1 MLYFVQTP
9 PQCLGGW
16 IKYNDLNSL
25 IEPIVFCLA
34 PAVRNHDGCA
44 AAHVEVAESCNP
56 KQHDSQ
62 RRRETLMSTWQA
74 ILCGM
79 MLSWTPSVVFL
90 AWVVWKER
98 IGTEDM

>member
-1 MLYFVQTP
+1 VH
-9 PQCLGGW
+9 
-16 IKYNDLNSL
+16 IKYSDSNIP
-25 IEPIVFCLA
+25 IEPIAFWCTQLEARQVAPQRISWLPNLA
-34 PAVRNHDGCA
+34 ILSNMTV
-44 AAHVEVAESCNP
+44 
-56 KQHDSQ
+56 Q
-62 RRRETLMSTWQA
+62 RRRGTLMSTWQA